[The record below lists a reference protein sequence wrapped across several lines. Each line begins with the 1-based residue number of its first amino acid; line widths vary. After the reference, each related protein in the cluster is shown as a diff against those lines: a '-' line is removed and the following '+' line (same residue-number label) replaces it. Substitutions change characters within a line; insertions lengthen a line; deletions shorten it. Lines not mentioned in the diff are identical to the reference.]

1 MSSTFNKNQISLAN
15 IDSKN
20 IFKEID
26 YSTILSISKKPTKN
40 TIYLEKLYQ
49 SVSDNLDKN
58 SPAIFYL
65 LAKIDKLKHK
75 FKINES
81 DEWSDLKD
89 IESMLNEQ
97 DRNQENNFRI
107 LQELH
112 ATHTNKQGYYT
123 IRENSESVLFN
134 KSEFNSRYKD
144 DFFRLMY
151 DLQYSNKGH
160 FVSPDVISY
169 QKNPIILNT
178 ISVDLNQINEGLKNS
193 YDLSQQYLYKTVE
206 NMGIRSDHMQRI
218 SGLDINI
225 TNLYITAKKN
235 QNNIEQLLRELNS
248 NSLMHFNSNNTV
260 DELIKN
266 TTELNTKYTE
276 IKDLHNVF
284 DQIKSSEYLDDI
296 HDIFKQYKD
305 TQINYQESDYQNNK
319 EFKLLTELNQS
330 IKYLKNLKTNIK
342 EKFKNH
348 KASVF
353 DLLKLDY
360 NKQEKYQKNID
371 EKLEELFNKIE
382 SRINIEIKKEAGL
395 YYNQSTY
402 SINRSQLEK
411 DILNLK
417 ESLASYIIES
427 RILTHEKETHNFIE
441 ELTTQFHD
449 ELLRAKTLEKFV
461 NLELNNH
468 LHQFTPPSKIVS
480 YTNNFGDKKDNIY
493 MLAVEKK
500 ILKDE
505 INNLISNIHI
515 KIPLK
520 SGSPAID
527 KDTYYQIVKDKMY
540 TLLDLTE
547 QLGNLTKM
555 YSSKEHSEILEYI
568 NDIHSLEK
576 QINQTEK
583 EISQYI
589 YTYSENKDK
598 KSISSEITPLLI
610 ELINKKSKIMSI
622 ETRIN
627 EEKDKINLN
636 FIDGDESDKDLE
648 SLLSS
653 IIAEFPQDTVT
664 SDVYDQPLHNKSMPV
679 FIPLR
684 D

>member
-65 LAKIDKLKHK
+65 LVKIDKLKHK

-81 DEWSDLKD
+81 DELSDLKD

-123 IRENSESVLFN
+123 IHENSESILFN
-134 KSEFNSRYKD
+134 KSNLISRYNAD
-144 DFFRLMY
+144 LFSLLY
-151 DLQYSNKGH
+151 DLRYSQKGH
-160 FVSPDVISY
+160 FASPDVISY

-178 ISVDLNQINEGLKNS
+178 IGVDLNQINEGLKNS
-193 YDLSQQYLYKTVE
+193 YDLSQKYLYETVE
-206 NMGIRSDHMQRI
+206 NMDIRSNHMQRTLE
-218 SGLDINI
+218 LDVNI
-225 TNLYITAKKN
+225 TDLYITAKKN
-235 QNNIEQLLRELNS
+235 QNNIEHLLRELNS
-248 NSLMHFNSNNTV
+248 NSLMNFNSNNTV
-260 DELIKN
+260 DELMKN
-266 TTELNTKYTE
+266 TTELNTKYTK

-296 HDIFKQYKD
+296 HDIFKQYND

-330 IKYLKNLKTNIK
+330 ISNLKKIK
-342 EKFKNH
+342 FNAKI
-348 KASVF
+348 
-353 DLLKLDY
+353 KLY
-360 NKQEKYQKNID
+360 SHIEPINEIFTLNPKRETKHSKNIN
-371 EKLEELFNKIE
+371 EKLEKLFNQIE
-382 SRINIEIKKEAGL
+382 SRINIEIKKETGL
-395 YYNQSTY
+395 YYDQSTY
-402 SINRSQLEK
+402 LINRSQLEK
-411 DILNLK
+411 DILSVKENL
-417 ESLASYIIES
+417 ANYIIENS
-427 RILTHEKETHNFIE
+427 TLAQEKKTHDSIE

-449 ELLRAKTLEKFV
+449 ELLRAKTLQKFV

-468 LHQFTPPSKIVS
+468 LHQFNPPSKIVS
-480 YTNNFGDKKDNIY
+480 YTNNFGDKKNNIY
-493 MLAVEKK
+493 MLVLEKK
-500 ILKDE
+500 LLKNE
-505 INNLISNIHI
+505 LNNLISNIHI

-520 SGSPAID
+520 STSSAIGEGA
-527 KDTYYQIVKDKMY
+527 YYQTVKDKMY
-540 TLLDLTE
+540 KLLDLTE
-547 QLGNLTKM
+547 QLGSLTKM

-568 NDIHSLEK
+568 NDMHSLEK
-576 QINQTEK
+576 QIIQTEK

-589 YTYSENKDK
+589 YTHSENKDK
-598 KSISSEITPLLI
+598 KSISSEITPLII
-610 ELINKKSKIMSI
+610 EIMNKKSKIMSI

-627 EEKDKINLN
+627 EGADKVNFTDGNGNNKD
-636 FIDGDESDKDLE
+636 FE

-653 IIAEFPQDTVT
+653 IIAEFPQDTII

-679 FIPLR
+679 FIPLL

>member
-1 MSSTFNKNQISLAN
+1 MSSTFNKNRASLGSIKN
-15 IDSKN
+15 QN

-26 YSTILSISKKPTKN
+26 YSATLSIRKKPSINVVYLEGVYEHISKKSEHNK
-40 TIYLEKLYQ
+40 K
-49 SVSDNLDKN
+49 
-58 SPAIFYL
+58 IFNNL
-65 LAKIDKLKHK
+65 LAKIDNLKDI
-75 FKINES
+75 FKMGKS
-81 DEWSDLKD
+81 DEWYK
-89 IESMLNEQ
+89 
-97 DRNQENNFRI
+97 
-107 LQELH
+107 LQELELKLIEQADKQTKNFEVLQKLH
-112 ATHTNKQGYYT
+112 SKHTKMENYYT
-123 IRENSESVLFN
+123 LPITSSSIKLNTFDLIEQYKADLLNLLSNMREKFIL
-134 KSEFNSRYKD
+134 
-144 DFFRLMY
+144 
-151 DLQYSNKGH
+151 
-160 FVSPDVISY
+160 PDNISY
-169 QKNPIILNT
+169 HKNPIIQNAIGTELDQFNSNLN
-178 ISVDLNQINEGLKNS
+178 DS
-193 YDLSQQYLYKTVE
+193 YQLSQQYTQKMTENVQNRFLLMEKTFYAEGHMNDLYT
-206 NMGIRSDHMQRI
+206 D
-218 SGLDINI
+218 
-225 TNLYITAKKN
+225 AKKSKS
-235 QNNIEQLLRELNS
+235 NIEQLLKELNS
-248 NSLMHFNSNNTV
+248 NSIMHSTSNHTV
-260 DELIKN
+260 DKLIKC
-266 TTELNTKYTE
+266 TTKLNTQYTE
-276 IKDLHNVF
+276 IQYSHDSF
-284 DQIKSSEYLDDI
+284 DKIKNFEYLDDI
-296 HDIFKQYKD
+296 HNHFEQDKD
-305 TQINYQESDYQNNK
+305 FYLNYQESDYQNNK
-319 EFKLLTELNQS
+319 EFKLLTELNLS

-348 KASVF
+348 KVSAF
-353 DLLKLDY
+353 DLFKLDY

-468 LHQFTPPSKIVS
+468 LHQFNPPSKIVS
-480 YTNNFGDKKDNIY
+480 YTNNFGDKKNNIY

-500 ILKDE
+500 LLKNE
-505 INNLISNIHI
+505 LNNLISNIHI

-520 SGSPAID
+520 STSSAVGEDA
-527 KDTYYQIVKDKMY
+527 YYQTVKGKMY

-547 QLGNLTKM
+547 QLGSLTKM

-576 QINQTEK
+576 QIVQTEK

-589 YTYSENKDK
+589 YTHSENKDK
-598 KSISSEITPLLI
+598 KSISSEITPLII
-610 ELINKKSKIMSI
+610 EIMNKKSKIMSI

-627 EEKDKINLN
+627 EGADEVNFTDGNGNNKD
-636 FIDGDESDKDLE
+636 FE

-653 IIAEFPQDTVT
+653 IMAEFPQDTII

>member
-26 YSTILSISKKPTKN
+26 YSTILSVSKKPPTN
-40 TIYLEKLYQ
+40 TIYLEKTYQ

-58 SPAIFYL
+58 STAICHL

-75 FKINES
+75 FKIEGS
-81 DEWSDLKD
+81 DELSDLNQ
-89 IESMLNEQ
+89 IESMLHEQ
-97 DRNQENNFRI
+97 DKNQEKNFEK

-112 ATHTNKQGYYT
+112 SKHTNKQGYYT
-123 IRENSESVLFN
+123 IPENSESILFN
-134 KSEFNSRYKD
+134 KSNLVNEYNA
-144 DFFRLMY
+144 
-151 DLQYSNKGH
+151 DLFSFMLGLRHNKKGH
-160 FVSPDVISY
+160 FVSPSVISY

-178 ISVDLNQINEGLKNS
+178 IRVDLNKINEGLKNS
-193 YDLSQQYLYKTVE
+193 YDLSQEYLYKTVE
-206 NMGIRSDHMQRI
+206 NMEIRVNHMQRTL
-218 SGLDINI
+218 GLDSNI
-225 TNLYITAKKN
+225 TNLYINAKKS

-260 DELIKN
+260 DDLMKH
-266 TTELNTKYTE
+266 TTELNTQYTK

-284 DQIKSSEYLDDI
+284 DQIKSSEYLDGI
-296 HDIFKQYKD
+296 HILFKQYKD

-330 IKYLKNLKTNIK
+330 ISNLQKIKINAQKTLDNNILPIDK
-342 EKFKNH
+342 
-348 KASVF
+348 
-353 DLLKLDY
+353 LLELTPDR
-360 NKQEKYQKNID
+360 QHKYQKGID
-371 EKLEELFNKIE
+371 NKLEKLFNKLE
-382 SRINIEIKKEAGL
+382 ARINVEIKKEAGL
-395 YYNQSTY
+395 YYDQSTY
-402 SINRSQLEK
+402 LINRSQLEK
-411 DILNLK
+411 DILSVK
-417 ESLASYIIES
+417 EDLANYIIEN
-427 RILTHEKETHNFIE
+427 RTLAQEKKTHDNIE

-449 ELLRAKTLEKFV
+449 ELLRAKTLQKFV

-468 LHQFTPPSKIVS
+468 LHQFNPPSKIVS
-480 YTNNFGDKKDNIY
+480 YTNNFGDKKNNIY

-500 ILKDE
+500 LLKNE
-505 INNLISNIHI
+505 LNNLISNIHI

-520 SGSPAID
+520 STSSAVGEDA
-527 KDTYYQIVKDKMY
+527 YYQTVKGKMY

-547 QLGNLTKM
+547 QLGSLTKM

-576 QINQTEK
+576 QIVQTEK

-589 YTYSENKDK
+589 YTHSENKDK
-598 KSISSEITPLLI
+598 KSIFSEITPLII
-610 ELINKKSKIMSI
+610 EIMNKKSKIMSI

-627 EEKDKINLN
+627 EGADEVNFTDGNGNNKD
-636 FIDGDESDKDLE
+636 FE

-653 IIAEFPQDTVT
+653 IMAEFPQDTII